1 MVHATDDRGAA
12 SGRLRVGMVGGGR
25 NAFIGAVHRMA
36 LRLDDMIVLTAGA
49 LSSDPE
55 NARLSG
61 ADLGLASDRV
71 YSDYREMARKE
82 AARPDGI
89 EAVIVVTPNHLHH
102 PVSKAFLEAGI
113 DVICDKPLSTTLAEA
128 QGLVSLTR
136 ARNLVFAVT
145 LNNTGYPMVRQ
156 AREMI
161 RAGEIGDIRVVH
173 ATYIQD
179 WLTNPIDAGG
189 QKQAE
194 WRTDPARAGASACL
208 ADIGVHAH
216 NLALFVTGLEV
227 DEVAAE
233 LTTFVPGRRLDDNAH
248 VMLRFAGG
256 ARGVLT
262 ASQVA
267 VGNLNNLS
275 LKVYGTR
282 AGIEWSGEAPE
293 MLRFTPYGE
302 PTRLLQRGGPA
313 SSAEAMLGSRM
324 PAGHPEGY
332 IEGFKAVINPSKLD
346 LEHIAFAEVK
356 LSNTQEDA
364 LRAFNAAVKK
374 IKEVEECHMIA
385 GRFDYL
391 LKIRTRDIR
400 RYRRVLGEKI
410 SNLPFVSSTSTNV
423 AMETVKENW
432 SSGAGDIW

>member
-1 MVHATDDRGAA
+1 MVYATAEQNL
-12 SGRLRVGMVGGGR
+12 GRRLGVGMVGGGR

-36 LRLDDMIVLTAGA
+36 MRLDDLIELKAGC
-49 LSSDPE
+49 LSADPE

-61 ADLGLASDRV
+61 TDLGLASDRV
-71 YSDYREMARKE
+71 YSDYREMAARE
-82 AARPDGI
+82 AGRPDGI
-89 EAVIVVTPNHLHH
+89 EAVVIVTPNHLHH
-102 PVSKAFLEAGI
+102 PVAKAFLAAGI

-128 QGLVSLTR
+128 KELVELTR
-136 ARNLVFAVT
+136 VRGLVFAVT

-161 RAGEIGDIRVVH
+161 AAGEIGDVRVVH
-173 ATYIQD
+173 AAYIQD
-179 WLTNPIDAGG
+179 WLTQAIDADG

-227 DEVAAE
+227 DSVSAD

-248 VMLRFAGG
+248 VLLRFVGG

-275 LKVYGTR
+275 LKVFGTR
-282 AGIEWSGEAPE
+282 AGLEWSGESPE
-293 MLRFTPYGE
+293 FLRFTPYGE
-302 PTRLLQRGGPA
+302 PSRTLQRGGPGNWD
-313 SSAEAMLGSRM
+313 SAREASRM

-332 IEGFKAVINPSKLD
+332 IEGFANLYRDAAELIAARRAGRAPSP
-346 LEHIAFAEVK
+346 
-356 LSNTQEDA
+356 
-364 LRAFNAAVKK
+364 AAV
-374 IKEVEECHMIA
+374 A
-385 GRFDYL
+385 L
-391 LKIRTRDIR
+391 TPN
-400 RYRRVLGEKI
+400 VLDGARGVAFIEA
-410 SNLPFVSSTSTNV
+410 SVASSQNNGAWTS
-423 AMETVKENW
+423 AR
-432 SSGAGDIW
+432 IP

>member
-1 MVHATDDRGAA
+1 MVYATAEQNLGR
-12 SGRLRVGMVGGGR
+12 RLRVGMVGGGR

-36 LRLDDMIVLTAGA
+36 MRLDDLIELKAGC
-49 LSSDPE
+49 LSADPE

-71 YSDYREMARKE
+71 YSDYREMAARE
-82 AARPDGI
+82 AGRPDGI
-89 EAVIVVTPNHLHH
+89 EAVVIVTPNHLHH
-102 PVSKAFLEAGI
+102 PVAKAFLAAGI
-113 DVICDKPLSTTLAEA
+113 DVICDKPLSTTLEEA
-128 QGLVSLTR
+128 GELVELTR
-136 ARNLVFAVT
+136 ARGLVFAVT

-161 RAGEIGDIRVVH
+161 AAGEIGDIRVVH
-173 ATYIQD
+173 AAYIQD
-179 WLTNPIDAGG
+179 WLTQPIDADG

-227 DEVAAE
+227 DSVSAD

-248 VMLRFAGG
+248 VLLRFVGG

-275 LKVYGTR
+275 LKVFGTR
-282 AGIEWSGEAPE
+282 AGLEWSGESPE
-293 MLRFTPYGE
+293 FLRFTPYGE
-302 PTRLLQRGGPA
+302 PSRTLQRGGPGNWD
-313 SSAEAMLGSRM
+313 SAREASRM

-332 IEGFKAVINPSKLD
+332 IEGFANLYRDAAELIAARRAGRAPSP
-346 LEHIAFAEVK
+346 
-356 LSNTQEDA
+356 
-364 LRAFNAAVKK
+364 AAV
-374 IKEVEECHMIA
+374 A
-385 GRFDYL
+385 L
-391 LKIRTRDIR
+391 TPN
-400 RYRRVLGEKI
+400 VLDGARGVAFIEA
-410 SNLPFVSSTSTNV
+410 SVASSQNNGAWTS
-423 AMETVKENW
+423 AR
-432 SSGAGDIW
+432 IP

>member
-1 MVHATDDRGAA
+1 MVYATAEQNLGRG
-12 SGRLRVGMVGGGR
+12 LRVGMVGGGR

-36 LRLDDMIVLTAGA
+36 MRLDDVIELKAGC
-49 LSSDPE
+49 LSADPE

-71 YSDYREMARKE
+71 YSDYREMAARE
-82 AARPDGI
+82 AGRPDGI
-89 EAVIVVTPNHLHH
+89 EAVVIVTPNHLHH
-102 PVSKAFLEAGI
+102 PVAKAFLAAGI
-113 DVICDKPLSTTLAEA
+113 DVICDKPLSTTLQEA
-128 QGLVSLTR
+128 GELVELTR
-136 ARNLVFAVT
+136 ARGLVFAVT

-161 RAGEIGDIRVVH
+161 AAGEIGDIRVVH
-173 ATYIQD
+173 AAYIQD
-179 WLTNPIDAGG
+179 WLTQPIDADG

-227 DEVAAE
+227 DSVSAD

-248 VMLRFAGG
+248 VLLRFVGG

-275 LKVYGTR
+275 LKVFGTR
-282 AGIEWSGEAPE
+282 AGLEWSGESPE
-293 MLRFTPYGE
+293 FLRFTPYGE
-302 PTRLLQRGGPA
+302 PSRTLQRGGPGNWD
-313 SSAEAMLGSRM
+313 SAREGSRM

-332 IEGFKAVINPSKLD
+332 IEGFANLYRDAAELIAARRAGRAPSP
-346 LEHIAFAEVK
+346 
-356 LSNTQEDA
+356 
-364 LRAFNAAVKK
+364 AAV
-374 IKEVEECHMIA
+374 A
-385 GRFDYL
+385 L
-391 LKIRTRDIR
+391 TPN
-400 RYRRVLGEKI
+400 VLDGARGVAFIEA
-410 SNLPFVSSTSTNV
+410 SVASSQNNGAWTS
-423 AMETVKENW
+423 AR
-432 SSGAGDIW
+432 IP

>member
-1 MVHATDDRGAA
+1 MVYATAEQNLGT
-12 SGRLRVGMVGGGR
+12 RLRVGMVGGGR

-36 LRLDDMIVLTAGA
+36 MRLDDLIELKASC
-49 LSSDPE
+49 LSADPE

-71 YSDYREMARKE
+71 YSDYREMAARE
-82 AARPDGI
+82 AGRPDGI
-89 EAVIVVTPNHLHH
+89 EAVVIVTPNHLHH
-102 PVSKAFLEAGI
+102 PVAKAFLAAGI
-113 DVICDKPLSTTLAEA
+113 DVICDKPLSTTLEEA
-128 QGLVSLTR
+128 GELVELTR
-136 ARNLVFAVT
+136 ARGLVFAVT

-161 RAGEIGDIRVVH
+161 AAGEIGDIRVVH
-173 ATYIQD
+173 AAYIQD
-179 WLTNPIDAGG
+179 WLTQAIDADG

-227 DEVAAE
+227 DSVSAD

-248 VMLRFAGG
+248 VLLRFVGG

-275 LKVYGTR
+275 LKVFGTR
-282 AGIEWSGEAPE
+282 AGLEWSGESPE
-293 MLRFTPYGE
+293 FLRFTPYGE
-302 PTRLLQRGGPA
+302 PSRTLQRGGPGNWD
-313 SSAEAMLGSRM
+313 SAREGSRM

-332 IEGFKAVINPSKLD
+332 IEGFANLYRDAAELIAARRAGRAPSP
-346 LEHIAFAEVK
+346 
-356 LSNTQEDA
+356 
-364 LRAFNAAVKK
+364 AAV
-374 IKEVEECHMIA
+374 A
-385 GRFDYL
+385 L
-391 LKIRTRDIR
+391 TPN
-400 RYRRVLGEKI
+400 VLDGARGVAFIEA
-410 SNLPFVSSTSTNV
+410 SVASSQNNGAWTS
-423 AMETVKENW
+423 AR
-432 SSGAGDIW
+432 IP